1 MYVNFIGC
9 MVINLVAD
17 VADVVV
23 WVLYFPSFGS
33 SDILLNFAV
42 E

>member
-17 VADVVV
+17 VAV

>member
-9 MVINLVAD
+9 MVINL

-33 SDILLNFAV
+33 SDILINFAV